1 MDDCDKDRANDDRQ
15 YNEEDHGDHI
25 IFLSDILSNRA
36 RVTNLQLLSKTS
48 VEQRNAPNKA

>member
-1 MDDCDKDRANDDRQ
+1 MDDCDKDRSNGDRQ

-25 IFLSDILSNRA
+25 IFLIDILSNRA

>member
-25 IFLSDILSNRA
+25 IFLIDILSNRA